1 MVVVVVFGTVVLP
14 IWHRKRAKRRYGRT
28 LFAHAKS
35 TYVSKIAK
43 CVYLCIIAWIRM
55 YMEQQSI
62 YILQYTYIVLCIH
75 TIEFMPFMLK
85 LWCLCFTV
93 YEFQHRFGSTKI
105 TAHIVGQLVIG
116 DRVFFLLRTRV
127 FCVCWIRQ
135 MLIGRVFGLL
145 TRGELHIFLLEWR
158 GCREVLIYGF
168 SRIV

>member
-14 IWHRKRAKRRYGRT
+14 IWHRTRLCKRAKRRYGRT

-35 TYVSKIAK
+35 TYISKIAK

-116 DRVFFLLRTRV
+116 DRVFFCFGHV
-127 FCVCWIRQ
+127 CFACVGFGKCW
-135 MLIGRVFGLL
+135 LVG
-145 TRGELHIFLLEWR
+145 FL
-158 GCREVLIYGF
+158 VY
-168 SRIV
+168 